1 MQARFQIFQILDD
14 EVSINDEIIEVVDQE
29 AIAINKILE
38 AISRND
44 DLNRIYHS
52 VFKQTAETASIYWE
66 KQNNASIT
74 NFIIYKKKFQ
84 DFVSK
89 QELKLK
95 KEKEILTITDFQAK

>member
-1 MQARFQIFQILDD
+1 MMIWT
-14 EVSINDEIIEVVDQE
+14 EYIIRY
-29 AIAINKILE
+29 L
-38 AISRND
+38 SR
-44 DLNRIYHS
+44 LLKLH
-52 VFKQTAETASIYWE
+52 WE
-66 KQNNASIT
+66 KQNYVSIT